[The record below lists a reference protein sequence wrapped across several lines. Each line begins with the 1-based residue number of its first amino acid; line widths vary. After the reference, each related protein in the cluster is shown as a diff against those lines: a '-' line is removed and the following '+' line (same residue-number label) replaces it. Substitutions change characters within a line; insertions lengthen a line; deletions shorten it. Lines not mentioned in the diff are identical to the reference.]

1 MVKSKSELAKEQRQ
15 RYAKNAAYR
24 EKKKQY
30 RKDYEKS
37 HEEHE
42 EKMSRKYYSEHPS
55 YRRKKIQDARMQ
67 TKKKSVKKK

>member
-1 MVKSKSELAKEQRQ
+1 MALSKADKAKRQ
-15 RYAKNAAYR
+15 RERYKKDASYR

-42 EKMSRKYYSEHPS
+42 EKMSRKYYAEHPG
-55 YRRKKIQDARMQ
+55 YRKEKIKDAREQTRKKR
-67 TKKKSVKKK
+67 KKK

>member
-1 MVKSKSELAKEQRQ
+1 MALSKLEKAKRQ
-15 RYAKNAAYR
+15 RDRYKKDASYR

-42 EKMSRKYYSEHPS
+42 EKMSRKYYAEHPG
-55 YRRKKIQDARMQ
+55 YRKEKIKDARLQTKRKK
-67 TKKKSVKKK
+67 KK